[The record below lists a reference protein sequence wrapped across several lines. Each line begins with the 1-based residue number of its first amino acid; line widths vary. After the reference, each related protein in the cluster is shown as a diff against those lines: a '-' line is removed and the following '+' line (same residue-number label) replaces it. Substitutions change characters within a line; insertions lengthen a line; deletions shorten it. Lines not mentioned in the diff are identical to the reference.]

1 MTTDGVGAV
10 VLAGGRSVRFG
21 RDKLAEPVDGRS
33 LLEHAIAGVQSIA
46 DEVVVVAAPGGHPVV
61 PAGVVVVRDSVA
73 FEGPLAGLLVGL
85 RAAHTP
91 IIVVAGG
98 DMPGLV
104 GAVISAMVA
113 ALDAPEVQ
121 AVLLESDGR
130 TPPLPMVVRRAAAL
144 AVAAQL
150 VGNGVRR
157 LGALT
162 DGLATWIIAE
172 RDWRSLDPGAST
184 LRDIDTPEDLRP
196 QG

>member
-1 MTTDGVGAV
+1 MTTDRVTAV

-33 LLEHAIAGVQSIA
+33 LLEHAIEGVRTVAG
-46 DEVVVVAAPGGHPVV
+46 EVIVVAAPGAHPIV
-61 PAGVVVVRDSVA
+61 PTGVVVVRDTVA
-73 FEGPLAGLLVGL
+73 YEGPLAGLLVGL
-85 RAAHTP
+85 RTAHGP
-91 IIVVAGG
+91 IVVVAGG

-104 GAVISAMVA
+104 PAVIASMVA

-130 TPPLPMVVRRAAAL
+130 TPPLPMVVRRTAAT

-150 VGNGVRR
+150 VGAGVRR

-162 DGLATWIIAE
+162 DDLATWIVGEA
-172 RDWRSLDPGAST
+172 DWRALDPDAAT
-184 LRDIDTPEDLRP
+184 LRDIDSPADL
-196 QG
+196 G